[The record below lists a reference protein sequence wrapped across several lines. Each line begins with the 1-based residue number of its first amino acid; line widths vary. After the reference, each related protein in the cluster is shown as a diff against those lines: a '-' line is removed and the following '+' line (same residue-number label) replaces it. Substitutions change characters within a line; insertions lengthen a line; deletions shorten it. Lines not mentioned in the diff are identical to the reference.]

1 MINKQ
6 VDWVCAKNKFFAQI
20 IHPKN
25 FPASMRIVCNR
36 MIKRTH
42 INSCWYRCF
51 FEKFAG
57 K

>member
-25 FPASMRIVCNR
+25 YPWINENR
-36 MIKRTH
+36 M
-42 INSCWYRCF
+42 
-51 FEKFAG
+51 
-57 K
+57 